1 MRMRF
6 YFRFQTLR
14 SIAIAGTITAVLL
27 IFTAGVLHAPAGSA
41 DAQSLCGAQH
51 AQSAACAYDSNPRAP
66 VAPAR
71 GGAPR

>member
-6 YFRFQTLR
+6 RFQILR
-14 SIAIAGTITAVLL
+14 SLAIAGTITAVLL

-51 AQSAACAYDSNPRAP
+51 SSSAACAYDTYPRAP

-71 GGAPR
+71 SGSPR